1 MRCVL
6 NRQMLD
12 SAIRA
17 NRKHMMAIQSSV
29 STSGLK
35 QAWREQTTPSP
46 APALSQAALER
57 GNLSSA
63 TRPTI

>member
-29 STSGLK
+29 STSGLR
-35 QAWREQTTPSP
+35 QAWREQTSP
-46 APALSQAALER
+46 APDLSQAALER

-63 TRPTI
+63 TLPTI